1 MDVAAG
7 KDGHATRFRLRV
19 KGDGSGSGVAS
30 SRPLGFNCSI
40 TKGNAPDS
48 CFVDVDSGTVV
59 VLKSDALSGSIFG
72 AWSGPC
78 TGMTPCQFPITSPVV
93 VTAEFDIRGRPH
105 HTLTV
110 TGAGTGSGSV
120 ASSPAGIA
128 CTLAAGAAT
137 GDCHRNFD
145 DGTLVTLTAK
155 PADGSTFT
163 GWTGACQ
170 GPGSCPLALT
180 ADAAITAEFA
190 EIPPRLIISRT
201 SLRRENWDHEWW
213 FDSATRTFLPNSDT
227 ILVTSSGRPIRG
239 LSGQF
244 LVLDSCFFEGWLGVS
259 GFLADTVTPA
269 RIIMNWGTADDGCP
283 ASTWPGRFDVE
294 STEPGVLPVSLP
306 ITLAV
311 IRSQAPEANTR
322 PATSIG
328 TTSATLRG
336 STGGQMHTVWFIIG
350 TDSTDV
356 AWGVGRYI
364 NVADPFAPAFGN
376 SEWSIPINGLAPDT
390 RYYFQILAYINFEF
404 VSPAILGG
412 VLSFTTPR

>member
-19 KGDGSGSGVAS
+19 RGDGSGSGVVS

-72 AWSGPC
+72 GWSGPC

-128 CTLAAGAAT
+128 CTLTAGVAT

-180 ADAAITAEFA
+180 AEAAVTAEFA
-190 EIPPRLIISRT
+190 AIPPHLILT
-201 SLRRENWDHEWW
+201 PASLYREHWDNYWW
-213 FDSATRTFLPNSDT
+213 FDSASRRFLPDADT
-227 ILVTSSGRPIRG
+227 ILVTSSGRPIGG
-239 LSGQF
+239 LTAEVVF
-244 LVLDSCFFEGWLGVS
+244 IDPCFNEGWLG
-259 GFLADTVTPA
+259 FAATVVDSTTPTKLILEWRNA
-269 RIIMNWGTADDGCP
+269 TAAGCF
-283 ASTWPGRFDVE
+283 PGRWFAHVDVG
-294 STEPGVLPVSLP
+294 STTPGVAQVSLP
-306 ITLAV
+306 IEYLSIHSGFPDAH
-311 IRSQAPEANTR
+311 TR
-322 PATSIG
+322 PATNIG
-328 TTSATLRG
+328 NTTATLRG
-336 STGGQMHTVWFIIG
+336 STTGDMHLVMFFLG
-350 TDSTDV
+350 TEPDV
-356 AWGVGRYI
+356 YGPNTREIFVNGLG
-364 NVADPFAPAFGN
+364 DPAFGA
-376 SEWSIPINGLAPDT
+376 SEWAIPIAGLLPGT
-390 RYYFQILAYINFEF
+390 TYYFEIRASANTEGTD
-404 VSPAILGG
+404 PHGG
-412 VLSFTTPR
+412 ILSFTTAK